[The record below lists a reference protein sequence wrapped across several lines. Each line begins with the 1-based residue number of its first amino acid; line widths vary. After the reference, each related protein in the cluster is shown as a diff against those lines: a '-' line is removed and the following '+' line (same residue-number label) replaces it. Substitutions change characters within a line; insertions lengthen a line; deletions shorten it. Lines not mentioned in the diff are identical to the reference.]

1 MLKSFF
7 AKEIRFDRIVLLFF
21 PVMGAVYCYLSFH
34 APMRSLIHTAH
45 YPDHWVSTLMAW
57 LMTPGAIL
65 LYGVIAPFR
74 GLLGSNLV
82 LSFLFVVCQL
92 AIGFALSFC
101 IKSLF
106 PLDRR
111 GKVKYGRVKQTGRVD
126 DVEAC
131 STAVQRQDEGKPGAD
146 R

>member
-7 AKEIRFDRIVLLFF
+7 AKEIRFDRLVLLFF
-21 PVMGAVYCYLSFH
+21 PVLGAVYCYLSFH

-45 YPDHWVSTLMAW
+45 YPDHWVSTLMTW

-65 LYGVIAPFR
+65 LYYVIAPFR
-74 GLLGSNLV
+74 GFLGSNLV

-92 AIGFALSFC
+92 AIGLALSFC

-106 PLDRR
+106 SLDRR
-111 GKVKYGRVKQTGRVD
+111 GIVKYGRKKQTGGVD

-131 STAVQRQDEGKPGAD
+131 STAVQCQDEGKSGAD